1 MLVAVDIGNTNITL
15 AVFDGEDIKGS
26 YRLTTKMTRTSDEY
40 GFMLLSFLNASN
52 IQVSDI
58 EDVIVSTVVPKIMHS
73 FNNAIYKYLKKT
85 PITVG
90 PGIKTGISVKTEN
103 PAGVGADRIVDAAGA
118 YYIYGGPCLVID
130 FGTATTFDYINE
142 KGEFLYD
149 VTAPGLEITSQAL
162 SNMAAQLPEIAI
174 KKPDTILAKNTI
186 QSMQAGVVY
195 GYIGLTEYIIR
206 QMKKEIGVPMHVIA
220 TGGLGRLISKET
232 EEIEVYDADLTFKG
246 LKLIYQRQ
254 LNR

>member
-1 MLVAVDIGNTNITL
+1 MLVAVEIGNTNITL

-90 PGIKTGISVKTEN
+90 PGIKTGISIKTEN

-142 KGEFLYD
+142 KGEFLYG

>member
-52 IQVSDI
+52 IQFSDI

-90 PGIKTGISVKTEN
+90 PGIKTGISIKTEN

-142 KGEFLYD
+142 KGEFLYG

>member
-90 PGIKTGISVKTEN
+90 PGIKTGISIKTEN

-142 KGEFLYD
+142 KGEFLYG

-220 TGGLGRLISKET
+220 TGGLGRSISKET

>member
-90 PGIKTGISVKTEN
+90 PGIKTGISIKTEN

-142 KGEFLYD
+142 KGEFLYG

-232 EEIEVYDADLTFKG
+232 EEIEVCDADLTFKG

>member
-90 PGIKTGISVKTEN
+90 PGIKTGISIKTEN

-142 KGEFLYD
+142 KGEFLYG

>member
-90 PGIKTGISVKTEN
+90 PGIKTGISIKTEN

-142 KGEFLYD
+142 KGEFLYG

-186 QSMQAGVVY
+186 QSMQA
-195 GYIGLTEYIIR
+195 LS
-206 QMKKEIGVPMHVIA
+206 
-220 TGGLGRLISKET
+220 LIH
-232 EEIEVYDADLTFKG
+232 I
-246 LKLIYQRQ
+246 
-254 LNR
+254 

>member
-90 PGIKTGISVKTEN
+90 PGIKTGISIKTEN

-142 KGEFLYD
+142 KGEFLYG

-220 TGGLGRLISKET
+220 TGGLGHLISKET

>member
-1 MLVAVDIGNTNITL
+1 M
-15 AVFDGEDIKGS
+15 
-26 YRLTTKMTRTSDEY
+26 
-40 GFMLLSFLNASN
+40 
-52 IQVSDI
+52 
-58 EDVIVSTVVPKIMHS
+58 
-73 FNNAIYKYLKKT
+73 
-85 PITVG
+85 
-90 PGIKTGISVKTEN
+90 
-103 PAGVGADRIVDAAGA
+103 
-118 YYIYGGPCLVID
+118 
-130 FGTATTFDYINE
+130 
-142 KGEFLYD
+142 
-149 VTAPGLEITSQAL
+149 TAPGLEITSQAL